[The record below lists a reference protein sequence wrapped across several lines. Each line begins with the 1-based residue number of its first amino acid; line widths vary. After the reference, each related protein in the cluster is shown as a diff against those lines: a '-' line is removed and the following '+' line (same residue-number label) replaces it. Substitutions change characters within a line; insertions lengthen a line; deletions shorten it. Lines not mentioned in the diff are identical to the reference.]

1 MEPNS
6 KILLESGTNELE
18 IVEFRID
25 EMDAKGN
32 VIPCYFGVNVA
43 KVREI
48 IRLPEIRRV
57 VNANASV
64 SGMIKLR
71 DQVITLIDLSRAL
84 NKNTEGIPADR
95 VIVLEFNRIVVGIQ
109 VHSVSRIYRI
119 SWENVE
125 PPVKAIH
132 DANITGVVKM
142 EDRIILIL
150 DFEKI
155 IGELSSTMALAAPG
169 EDLMLAHST
178 ANRGAKTILVADDSA
193 FIRRTMCGSLR
204 EAGYRV
210 VEAENG
216 EEAWEHVQ
224 AVREKCK
231 ASGEPFSNQLS
242 LVITDIEMPRM
253 DGLHLTALIRK
264 EADLEY
270 LPVVIFSS
278 LASEDNK
285 MKWRN
290 LGASDILTKPDLPN
304 LVQKADTLVL

>member
-1 MEPNS
+1 METNK
-6 KILLESGTNELE
+6 KILLETGTNELE

-25 EMDAKGN
+25 EVDNKGN

-48 IRLPEIRRV
+48 IRLPNLRKV
-57 VNANASV
+57 VNSNAAV

-71 DQVITLIDLSRAL
+71 DQVITLIDLAKSL
-84 NKNTEGIPADR
+84 NKNTEGLTADR
-95 VIVLEFNRIVVGIQ
+95 VIVLEFNRVIVGIL

-125 PPVKAIH
+125 PPVRAIH

-155 IGELSSTMALAAPG
+155 IGELSSTMALSAPS
-169 EDLMLAHST
+169 EELMLAHST
-178 ANRGAKTILVADDSA
+178 VNRGEKTILVADDSN
-193 FIRRTMCGSLR
+193 FIRNTIAGSLR
-204 EAGYRV
+204 TAGYNV
-210 VEAENG
+210 LEAENG
-216 EEAWEHVQ
+216 EEAWNIVS
-224 AVREKCK
+224 AIRGASLEKRTPISK
-231 ASGEPFSNQLS
+231 MLNLI
-242 LVITDIEMPRM
+242 ITDIEMPRM

-264 EADLEY
+264 ESTLDDV
-270 LPVVIFSS
+270 PVVIFSS

-285 MKWRN
+285 ARWKD

-304 LVQKADTLVL
+304 LVEKADSLVL

>member
-1 MEPNS
+1 MEPGS
-6 KILLESGTNELE
+6 KILLESDTNELE

-25 EMDAKGN
+25 ELDDRGN
-32 VIPCYFGVNVA
+32 VIPCFFGVNVA

-48 IRLPEIRRV
+48 IRLPELRKV
-57 VNANASV
+57 VNSNPCI

-71 DQVITLIDLSRAL
+71 DQVISLIDLSRAL
-84 NKNTEGIPADR
+84 NKNTEGLTADR
-95 VIVLEFNRIVVGIQ
+95 VLVLEFNRVVVGIL

-155 IGELSSTMALAAPG
+155 IAELSSTMALSMPSP
-169 EDLMLAHST
+169 EQMLGQSSL
-178 ANRGAKTILVADDSA
+178 NRSDKTIVVADDSR
-193 FIRRTMCGSLR
+193 FIRSTICTTLR
-204 EAGYRV
+204 EAGYLV
-210 VEAENG
+210 EEAENG
-216 EEAWEHVQ
+216 EEAWNIIS
-224 AVREKCK
+224 EKL
-231 ASGEPFSNQLS
+231 AQSGGDITKKLN

-253 DGLHLTALIRK
+253 DGLHLTALVRK
-264 EADLEY
+264 EAALDK

-278 LASEDNK
+278 LASDDNK
-285 MKWRN
+285 LKWRK
-290 LGASDILTKPDLPN
+290 LGASEILTKPDLPH
-304 LVQKADTLVL
+304 LVDKADILVV

>member
-1 MEPNS
+1 MEPNN

-25 EMDAKGN
+25 EVDGKGN

-48 IRLPEIRRV
+48 IRLPETRKV
-57 VNANASV
+57 VNANPCV

-71 DQVITLIDLSRAL
+71 DQVITLIDLSRSL

-155 IGELSSTMALAAPG
+155 IGELSSTMALATPG
-169 EDLMLAHST
+169 EDLMLAHSV
-178 ANRGAKTILVADDSA
+178 ANRGARTILVADDSA

-204 EAGYRV
+204 EAGYQV

-224 AVREKCK
+224 AIRQKCAESK
-231 ASGEPFSNQLS
+231 QPLKEVLS

-264 EADLEY
+264 ESDLDG

-304 LVQKADTLVL
+304 LVQKADTLAL